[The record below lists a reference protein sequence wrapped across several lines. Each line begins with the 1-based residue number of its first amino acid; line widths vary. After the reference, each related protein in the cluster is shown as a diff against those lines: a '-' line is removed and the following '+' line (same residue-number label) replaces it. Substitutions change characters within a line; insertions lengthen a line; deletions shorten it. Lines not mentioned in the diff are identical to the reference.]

1 MRVSFLSTLWLL
13 IKKQKLNK
21 YKDMDNCTISVSINK
36 DIEELSIIGFSYL
49 KNFTHYLET
58 QCAEFDVVRSE
69 VDDLDL
75 WHSHSQTSRQ
85 PAVIFI
91 AFELIQQENGALLK
105 FIRQNEALQHIPII
119 AIYSGEKPS
128 VEEQKLLIRAGLDD
142 CYSTTVSWEVL
153 SQRIAFL
160 QEFNTQK
167 QLLNFAHTPA
177 SQLNYYWGKRLFDI
191 FFSSIAIIA
200 LSPIFLLIAA
210 AIKLESKGPIIYYS
224 KRAGMG
230 YKVFNFYKFRS
241 MYQDADQRLKDLQHL
256 NQYSEQDEE
265 NCFMKIKND
274 PRITKVGRL
283 IRKTS
288 LDELPQ
294 LFNVLMGD
302 MSVVGNRPLPLY
314 EATAITRNEWVG
326 RFLAPA
332 GITGLWQVTKR
343 GKDNMSTQERIGL
356 DLEYTEKVSLAF
368 DLKIILKTFP
378 AMLQHENV

>member
-1 MRVSFLSTLWLL
+1 M
-13 IKKQKLNK
+13 
-21 YKDMDNCTISVSINK
+21 
-36 DIEELSIIGFSYL
+36 
-49 KNFTHYLET
+49 
-58 QCAEFDVVRSE
+58 
-69 VDDLDL
+69 
-75 WHSHSQTSRQ
+75 
-85 PAVIFI
+85 
-91 AFELIQQENGALLK
+91 
-105 FIRQNEALQHIPII
+105 
-119 AIYSGEKPS
+119 
-128 VEEQKLLIRAGLDD
+128 
-142 CYSTTVSWEVL
+142 

-200 LSPIFLLIAA
+200 LSPLFLLIAA
-210 AIKLESKGPIIYYS
+210 AIKLESRGPIIYYS

-230 YKVFNFYKFRS
+230 YKVFNFYKFRT
-241 MYQDADQRLKDLQHL
+241 MYQDADQRLKELQHL
-256 NQYSEQDEE
+256 NQYADQEEE

-274 PRITKVGRL
+274 PRITRVGRI

-314 EATAITRNEWVG
+314 EAAVITRNEWVG

-343 GKDNMSTQERIGL
+343 VKDNMSTQERIAL
-356 DLEYTEKVSLAF
+356 DLEYTKKVSLSF